1 MQDFVRISV
10 EDNGIGIPGDSLAK
24 VFERLYRVDES
35 RNSKIS
41 GNGIGLAIVKKI
53 IEDHSGKIWAE
64 SVEGEGT
71 KMIMLLRNARF
82 TTIEEVEENRL
93 QNSKRKFNIKEKK

>member
-1 MQDFVRISV
+1 MFKIIIEKNYEAVSEV
-10 EDNGIGIPGDSLAK
+10 AFE
-24 VFERLYRVDES
+24 VFRPVMDLEKPVL
-35 RNSKIS
+35 
-41 GNGIGLAIVKKI
+41 GLATGSSPVGLYKKI

-71 KMIMLLRNARF
+71 KVIMLLRNARF